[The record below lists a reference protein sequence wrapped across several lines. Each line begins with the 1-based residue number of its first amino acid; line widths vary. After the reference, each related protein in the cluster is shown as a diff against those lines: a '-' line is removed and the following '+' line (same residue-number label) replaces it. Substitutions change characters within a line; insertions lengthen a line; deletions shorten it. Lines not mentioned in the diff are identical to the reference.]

1 MENSKPKYCIG
12 QLINHKLFKYRGIVL
27 WVDPCFRGTEE
38 WYQTVARS
46 CPPKDK
52 PWYHVKGHD
61 NRRTYVAECN
71 LEPDLTYL
79 N

>member
-1 MENSKPKYCIG
+1 MDYSKPKYCIG
-12 QLINHKLFKYRGIVL
+12 QLIQHKLFKYRGVIL
-27 WVDPCFRGTEE
+27 WVDIYFKGSEE
-38 WYQTVARS
+38 WYQKIASSR
-46 CPPKDK
+46 PPKDK

-71 LEPDLTYL
+71 LEADPIYL